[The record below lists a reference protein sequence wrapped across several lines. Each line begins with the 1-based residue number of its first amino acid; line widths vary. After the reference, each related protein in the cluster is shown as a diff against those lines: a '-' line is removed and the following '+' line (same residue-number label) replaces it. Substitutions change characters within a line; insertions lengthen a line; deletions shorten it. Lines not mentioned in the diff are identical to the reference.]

1 MSKEQVKVKCIGMD
15 EEGKGIVKINGRE
28 VHVPNLIDGGTA
40 VVEVLQQRNFINA
53 KVIRIEEKSKYRIE
67 PKCKYFNKCGG
78 CQLQHLSL
86 EGQKEFK

>member
-1 MSKEQVKVKCIGMD
+1 MRKGQVKVKCIGMD
-15 EEGKGIVKINGRE
+15 EEGKGIVKISDRE
-28 VHVPNLIDGGTA
+28 VHVPNLIEGETA
-40 VVEVLQQRNFINA
+40 TIEVSHQRNFINA
-53 KVIRIEEKSKYRIE
+53 KVIKIEEKSEYRIE